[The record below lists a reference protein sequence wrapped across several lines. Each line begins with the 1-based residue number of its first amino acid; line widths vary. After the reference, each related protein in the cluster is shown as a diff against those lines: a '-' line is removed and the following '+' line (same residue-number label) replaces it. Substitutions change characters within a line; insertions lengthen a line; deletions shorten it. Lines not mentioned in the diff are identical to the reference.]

1 MTMPEPKPPGVP
13 WPRLAT
19 RLAIWALFLLL
30 LYLVRD
36 FFFFAFMTFLFS
48 FLALKLVGWGMARL
62 SPHQD
67 RPWLRR
73 LLTIAV
79 FVLAPVLLFI
89 TGGLI
94 LPRVIA
100 QGQHVAGWLSRMNP
114 ETEVARLIE
123 PYFGT
128 AEFHRQYGT
137 PNDPRYQKA
146 LAEFQ
151 RTGESHVADY
161 NEFRQLEDWI
171 EGGFSKQFDESE
183 RRRLRAKL
191 SAEGTSGPDFEHWL
205 LTKKL
210 PALKADT
217 GQPRERVA
225 ELEQLLKLARRDPAQ
240 RAILQEEWLDDAV
253 SRELAAARA
262 SPGYREQ
269 FRTYYD
275 ERRSN
280 SPRTVPYTFEQF
292 TELQQARAKGRVAF
306 GAAVEKMWPAGG
318 PDGDEARL
326 RADFEAARQHELFEK
341 WWSGSSAAKFI
352 HHQLESNVPGVSTD
366 RLERVLT
373 QLVNVPLDLS
383 TALLLAFFICIDF
396 EGLRRAGRRLRETW
410 LRDAYDEVVPALAGL
425 ASLVGR
431 SLQAQ
436 GLIAACNAILLFI
449 FLQVLGVEHAA
460 LLAAMAFVLCLV
472 PTFGTMIAWVLIVL
486 VALFQPAG
494 GLALALKAT
503 VAVIV
508 VILLETFVFSPRIL
522 GRLMELHPV
531 LIIAVMPV
539 AHYFFGIWGLVLAVP
554 VSVYVINE
562 VIFAR
567 GRSALPAGKEEL

>member
-1 MTMPEPKPPGVP
+1 MTETTPAAVP

-19 RLAIWALFLLL
+19 RLVIWALFLFF

-73 LLTIAV
+73 LLTIGA
-79 FVLAPVLLFI
+79 FVLAPVLLFVA
-89 TGGLI
+89 GGLI
-94 LPRVIA
+94 LPSVIV
-100 QGQHVAGWLSRMNP
+100 QGQHLVGWLSRMNP

-123 PYFGT
+123 SYFGP
-128 AEFHRQYGT
+128 AEFRRQYGG
-137 PNDPRYQKA
+137 PSDPRYQKA

-151 RTGESHVADY
+151 QTGERHVTDY
-161 NEFRQLEDWI
+161 TEFRLLEDWI
-171 EGGFSKQFDESE
+171 EGGFAKQYDEAE

-191 SAEGTSGPDFEHWL
+191 AAEGTSGPDFEQWL
-205 LTKKL
+205 FKKKV
-210 PALKADT
+210 PALKAVGADNPLVRA
-217 GQPRERVA
+217 GADP
-225 ELEQLLKLARRDPAQ
+225 EQLLRLARRDPAL
-240 RAILQEEWLDDAV
+240 RAVLQEEWLDDAV
-253 SRELAAARA
+253 GRELAASRS
-262 SPGYREQ
+262 SPAYREQ
-269 FRTYYD
+269 FRAFY
-275 ERRSN
+275 EQRRHD

-306 GAAVEKMWPAGG
+306 GAAVESMWPTGG
-318 PDGDEARL
+318 PDGGDERL
-326 RADFEAARQHELFEK
+326 RADFEAARRHEMFEQ
-341 WWSGSSAAKFI
+341 WWGGSSAAKFI
-352 HHQLESNVPGVSTD
+352 HHQLESNAAGVSTD
-366 RLERVLT
+366 RLERLLT

-436 GLIAACNAILLFI
+436 GLIAACNSTLLFI

-460 LLAAMAFVLCLV
+460 LLAATAFVLCLV
-472 PTFGTMIAWVLIVL
+472 PTFGTMISWVLIVL

-503 VAVIV
+503 VAVVV

-554 VSVYVINE
+554 VSVYVVNE

-567 GRSALPAGKEEL
+567 SRSVPPAGKEEP